1 MSKAGAFLTI
11 LVAILA
17 LMIGAVGASAG
28 ELPLL
33 QRGARVRATLSQP
46 EFNGLTFSKSI
57 TGKLLDL
64 TATEIMLETSAD
76 RPPVMLP
83 LQEISGLDLK
93 LQQGRRNRGAL
104 IGGGAV
110 LATGLLVSLAFDD
123 DVSGQDGWVFIPD
136 RVAVILLT
144 AAMVPVGAVVGALV
158 APGTKWQPIP
168 SDRIRLGLDRGPGGE
183 SRLDV
188 TLRF

>member
-11 LVAILA
+11 IMATLA
-17 LMIGAVGASAG
+17 LTIGAVRALAG

-33 QRGARVRATLSQP
+33 QRGARVRATLSKP
-46 EFNGLTFSKSI
+46 EFNGLTISKSI

-64 TATEIMLETSAD
+64 TATDIMLETSPD

-83 LQEISGLDLK
+83 LQNISGLDLK

-183 SRLDV
+183 SRLGA